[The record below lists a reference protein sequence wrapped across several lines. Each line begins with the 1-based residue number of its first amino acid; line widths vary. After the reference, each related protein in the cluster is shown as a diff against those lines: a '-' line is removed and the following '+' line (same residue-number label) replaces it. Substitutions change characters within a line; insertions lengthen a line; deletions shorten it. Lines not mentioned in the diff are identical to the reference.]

1 MAPNAKTDDYL
12 PNDDT
17 LRTIEVLL
25 NQEEES
31 PTRSTRTSNKG
42 HNNAFDL
49 RL

>member
-31 PTRSTRTSNKG
+31 PTRRRRRRRRRRSTT
-42 HNNAFDL
+42 L
-49 RL
+49 V